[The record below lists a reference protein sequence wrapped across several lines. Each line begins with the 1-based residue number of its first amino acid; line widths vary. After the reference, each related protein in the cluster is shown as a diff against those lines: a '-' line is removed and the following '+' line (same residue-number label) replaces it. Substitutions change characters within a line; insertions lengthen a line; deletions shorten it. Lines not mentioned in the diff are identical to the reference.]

1 VQALLDGGGRGAK
14 KQPLRQQ
21 QNATQINVE
30 RRDNHQRRKWKGVE
44 RKKRVQAKK
53 AVEI

>member
-1 VQALLDGGGRGAK
+1 MGEARVLK
-14 KQPLRQQ
+14 KPATAANN
-21 QNATQINVE
+21 NATQINVE